1 MNKNNKIKKSTYEK
15 EFRIETKNGKTIEIL
30 TYDYTTHY
38 NQNGK
43 ILEEI
48 YKYWSDD
55 QSEWFI
61 DLTSYTYNKEGKI
74 AEMYEEHEDPQY
86 PLVDNYK
93 TIYSYDDDGKLVEQ
107 AHYDKKGSLKRKYL
121 HQYDEQGRLIK
132 MTPYKSTIDGKL
144 ESDIGREMTIE
155 YDEKN
160 HIIKEYHMASYK
172 TSKYNEKGNLLLEEI
187 FFSINCK
194 NIYEYEFDEH
204 GEVIVKCD
212 NSFDCGILK
221 ETEITKYDNGNI
233 IEFIT
238 QKYDKNGKETENTKR
253 VYTNDEYGN
262 IIKSTYYINGELTS
276 IIRTEIEYYD

>member
-1 MNKNNKIKKSTYEK
+1 MNKNDKIKKSTYEK
-15 EFRIETKNGKTIEIL
+15 EFRIETKNGKAIEIL

-61 DLTSYTYNKEGKI
+61 DLTSYVYNKEGKI

-86 PLVDNYK
+86 PLVDDYK
-93 TIYSYDDDGKLVEQ
+93 TVYSYDDDGKLVEQ

-121 HQYDEQGRLIK
+121 HQYDERGRLIK
-132 MTPYKSTIDGKL
+132 KTPYKSTIDGKL
-144 ESDIGREMTIE
+144 ESDIGTEMTIE

-160 HIIKEYHMASYK
+160 HIIKERYGIICK
-172 TSKYNEKGNLLLEEI
+172 TSIYNEKGNLLLEES
-187 FFSINCK
+187 FADDK

-204 GEVIVKCD
+204 GEVIVKYD
-212 NSFDCGILK
+212 NYFEYGILK

-262 IIKSTYYINGELTS
+262 IIKSTYHINGELTS
-276 IIRTEIEYYD
+276 ITRTEIEYYD

>member
-1 MNKNNKIKKSTYEK
+1 M
-15 EFRIETKNGKTIEIL
+15 

-61 DLTSYTYNKEGKI
+61 DLTSYIYNKEGKI

-86 PLVDNYK
+86 PLVDDYK
-93 TIYSYDDDGKLVEQ
+93 TVYSYDDDGKLVEQ

-121 HQYDEQGRLIK
+121 HQYDERGRLIK
-132 MTPYKSTIDGKL
+132 KTPYKSTIDGKL
-144 ESDIGREMTIE
+144 ESDIGTEMTIE

-160 HIIKEYHMASYK
+160 HIIKERYGIICK
-172 TSKYNEKGNLLLEEI
+172 TSIYNEKGNLLLEES
-187 FFSINCK
+187 FADDK

-204 GEVIVKCD
+204 GEVIVKYD
-212 NSFDCGILK
+212 NYFEYDILK

-262 IIKSTYYINGELTS
+262 IIKSTYYINGKLTS
-276 IIRTEIEYYD
+276 ITRTEIEYYD

>member
-1 MNKNNKIKKSTYEK
+1 MNKNDKIKKSTYEK
-15 EFRIETKNGKTIEIL
+15 EFRIETKNGKAIEIL

-61 DLTSYTYNKEGKI
+61 DLTSYIYNKEGKI

-86 PLVDNYK
+86 PLVDDYK
-93 TIYSYDDDGKLVEQ
+93 TVYSYDDDGKLVEQ

-121 HQYDEQGRLIK
+121 HQYDERGRLIK
-132 MTPYKSTIDGKL
+132 KTPYKSTIDGKL
-144 ESDIGREMTIE
+144 ESDIGTEMTIE

-160 HIIKEYHMASYK
+160 HIIKERYGIICK
-172 TSKYNEKGNLLLEEI
+172 TSIYNEKGNLLLEES
-187 FFSINCK
+187 FADDK

-204 GEVIVKCD
+204 GEVIVKYD
-212 NSFDCGILK
+212 NYFEYGILK

-262 IIKSTYYINGELTS
+262 IIKSTYHINGELTS
-276 IIRTEIEYYD
+276 ITRTEIEYYD

>member
-15 EFRIETKNGKTIEIL
+15 EFRIETKNGKAIEIL

-61 DLTSYTYNKEGKI
+61 DLTSYIYNKEGKI

-86 PLVDNYK
+86 PLVDDYK
-93 TIYSYDDDGKLVEQ
+93 TVYSYDDDGKLVEQ

-121 HQYDEQGRLIK
+121 HQYDERGRLIK
-132 MTPYKSTIDGKL
+132 KTPYKSTIDGKL
-144 ESDIGREMTIE
+144 ESDIGTEMTIE

-160 HIIKEYHMASYK
+160 HIIKERYGIICK
-172 TSKYNEKGNLLLEEI
+172 TSIYNEKGNLLLEES
-187 FFSINCK
+187 FADDK

-204 GEVIVKCD
+204 GEVIVKYD
-212 NSFDCGILK
+212 NYFEYGILK

-262 IIKSTYYINGELTS
+262 IIKSTYHINGELTS
-276 IIRTEIEYYD
+276 ITRTEIEYYD

>member
-1 MNKNNKIKKSTYEK
+1 MNKNDKIKKSTYEK
-15 EFRIETKNGKTIEIL
+15 EFRIETKNGKAIEIL
-30 TYDYTTHY
+30 TYNYTTHY

-61 DLTSYTYNKEGKI
+61 DLTSYIYNKEGKI
-74 AEMYEEHEDPQY
+74 AEMYEEHEDLQY
-86 PLVDNYK
+86 PLVDDYK

-107 AHYDKKGSLKRKYL
+107 AHYDRKGSLKRKYL
-121 HQYDEQGRLIK
+121 HQYDERGRLIK
-132 MTPYKSTIDGKL
+132 KTPYKSTIDGKL

-160 HIIKEYHMASYK
+160 HIIKERYGIICK
-172 TSKYNEKGNLLLEEI
+172 TSIYNEKGNLLLEES
-187 FFSINCK
+187 FADDK

-204 GEVIVKCD
+204 GEVIVKYD
-212 NSFDCGILK
+212 NYFEYDILK

-276 IIRTEIEYYD
+276 ITRTEIEYYD

>member
-15 EFRIETKNGKTIEIL
+15 EFRIETKNGKAIEIL

-48 YKYWSDD
+48 YKYWSND

-61 DLTSYTYNKEGKI
+61 DLTSYIYNKEGKI
-74 AEMYEEHEDPQY
+74 AEMYEEHDDPQY
-86 PLVDNYK
+86 PLVDDYK
-93 TIYSYDDDGKLVEQ
+93 TVYSYDDDGKLVEQ
-107 AHYDKKGSLKRKYL
+107 AHYDRKGSLKRKYL
-121 HQYDEQGRLIK
+121 HQYDERGRLIK
-132 MTPYKSTIDGKL
+132 KTPYKSTIDGKL
-144 ESDIGREMTIE
+144 ESDIGTEMTIE

-160 HIIKEYHMASYK
+160 HIIKERYGIICK
-172 TSKYNEKGNLLLEEI
+172 TSIYNEKGNLLLEES
-187 FFSINCK
+187 FADDK

-204 GEVIVKCD
+204 GEVIVKYD
-212 NSFDCGILK
+212 NYFEYGILK

-276 IIRTEIEYYD
+276 ITRTEIEYYD

>member
-1 MNKNNKIKKSTYEK
+1 MNKNDKIKKSTYEK
-15 EFRIETKNGKTIEIL
+15 EFRIETKNGKAIKIL

-61 DLTSYTYNKEGKI
+61 DLTSYIYNKEGKI

-86 PLVDNYK
+86 PLVDDYK
-93 TIYSYDDDGKLVEQ
+93 TVYSYDDDGKLVEQ

-121 HQYDEQGRLIK
+121 HQYDERGRLIK
-132 MTPYKSTIDGKL
+132 KTPYKSTIDGKL
-144 ESDIGREMTIE
+144 ESDIGTEMTIE

-160 HIIKEYHMASYK
+160 HIIKERYGIICK
-172 TSKYNEKGNLLLEEI
+172 TSIYNEKGNLLLEES
-187 FFSINCK
+187 FADDK

-204 GEVIVKCD
+204 GEVIVKYD
-212 NSFDCGILK
+212 NYFEYGILK

-276 IIRTEIEYYD
+276 ITRTEIEYYD

>member
-1 MNKNNKIKKSTYEK
+1 MNKNDKIKKSTYEK
-15 EFRIETKNGKTIEIL
+15 EFRIETKNGKAIEIL

-61 DLTSYTYNKEGKI
+61 DLTSYIYNKEGKI

-86 PLVDNYK
+86 PLVDDYK
-93 TIYSYDDDGKLVEQ
+93 TVYSYDDDGKLVEQ

-121 HQYDEQGRLIK
+121 HQYDERGRLIK
-132 MTPYKSTIDGKL
+132 KTPYKSTIDGKL
-144 ESDIGREMTIE
+144 ESDIGTEMTIE

-160 HIIKEYHMASYK
+160 HIIKERYGIICK
-172 TSKYNEKGNLLLEEI
+172 TSIYNEKGNLLLEES
-187 FFSINCK
+187 FADDK

-204 GEVIVKCD
+204 GEVIVKYD
-212 NSFDCGILK
+212 NYFEYGILK

-262 IIKSTYYINGELTS
+262 IIKSTYYINGELIGMQRS
-276 IIRTEIEYYD
+276 EIEYYD

>member
-1 MNKNNKIKKSTYEK
+1 MNKNDKIKKSTYEK
-15 EFRIETKNGKTIEIL
+15 EFRIETKNGKAIEIL

-61 DLTSYTYNKEGKI
+61 DLTSYIYNKEGKI
-74 AEMYEEHEDPQY
+74 AEMYEEHDDPQY
-86 PLVDNYK
+86 PLVDDYK

-107 AHYDKKGSLKRKYL
+107 AHYDRKGSLKRKYL
-121 HQYDEQGRLIK
+121 HQYDERGRLIK
-132 MTPYKSTIDGKL
+132 KTPYKSTIDGKL
-144 ESDIGREMTIE
+144 ESDIGTEMTIE

-160 HIIKEYHMASYK
+160 HIIKERYGIICK
-172 TSKYNEKGNLLLEEI
+172 TSIYNEKGNLLLEES
-187 FFSINCK
+187 FADDK

-204 GEVIVKCD
+204 GEVIVKYD
-212 NSFDCGILK
+212 NYFEYGILK

-276 IIRTEIEYYD
+276 ITRTEIEYYN

>member
-1 MNKNNKIKKSTYEK
+1 MNKNDKIKKSTYEK
-15 EFRIETKNGKTIEIL
+15 EFRIETKNGKAIEIL

-61 DLTSYTYNKEGKI
+61 DLTSYIYNKEGKI

-86 PLVDNYK
+86 PLVDDYK
-93 TIYSYDDDGKLVEQ
+93 TVYSYDDDGKLVEQ

-121 HQYDEQGRLIK
+121 HQYDERGRLIK
-132 MTPYKSTIDGKL
+132 KTPYKSTIDGKL
-144 ESDIGREMTIE
+144 ESDIGTEMTIE

-160 HIIKEYHMASYK
+160 HIIKEHYGIICK
-172 TSKYNEKGNLLLEEI
+172 TSIYNEKGNLLLEES
-187 FFSINCK
+187 FADDK

-204 GEVIVKCD
+204 GEVIVKYD
-212 NSFDCGILK
+212 NYFEYGILK

-276 IIRTEIEYYD
+276 ITRTEIEYYD

>member
-15 EFRIETKNGKTIEIL
+15 EFRIETKNGKAIEIL

-61 DLTSYTYNKEGKI
+61 DLTSYIYNKEGKI

-86 PLVDNYK
+86 PLVDDYK

-107 AHYDKKGSLKRKYL
+107 AHYDRKGSLKRKYL
-121 HQYDEQGRLIK
+121 HQYDERGRLIK
-132 MTPYKSTIDGKL
+132 KTPYKSTIDGKL

-160 HIIKEYHMASYK
+160 HIIKERYGIICK
-172 TSKYNEKGNLLLEEI
+172 TSIYNEKGNLLLEES
-187 FFSINCK
+187 FADDK

-204 GEVIVKCD
+204 GEVIVKYD
-212 NSFDCGILK
+212 NYFEYGILK

-276 IIRTEIEYYD
+276 ITRAEIEYYD